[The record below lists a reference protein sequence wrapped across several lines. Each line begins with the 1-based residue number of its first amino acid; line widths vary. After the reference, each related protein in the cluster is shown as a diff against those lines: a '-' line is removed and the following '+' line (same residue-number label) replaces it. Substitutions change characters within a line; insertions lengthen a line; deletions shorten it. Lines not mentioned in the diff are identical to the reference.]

1 MNSPGG
7 RGMSEESL
15 CWSTWSNTERYRS
28 HFTLKQYVISKST
41 LCYQQ
46 LTRLSPYHSGGRPSS
61 RVDVQQYLG
70 LPPQADSG
78 QAAARQPVR
87 GGDGCQKLCRSGTTC
102 YDDLQNWQRYNTVR
116 ADMEHFKHVD
126 ASAGHELIMLV
137 IL

>member
-1 MNSPGG
+1 MLSQK
-7 RGMSEESL
+7 
-15 CWSTWSNTERYRS
+15 CT
-28 HFTLKQYVISKST
+28 
-41 LCYQQ
+41 QQ
-46 LTRLSPYHSGGRPSS
+46 LTCLSLYHSGGRPSS

-87 GGDGCQKLCRSGTTC
+87 GGDGCQKLCRFGTTC
-102 YDDLQNWQRYNTVR
+102 NDDLQNWQRYDAVG
-116 ADMEHFKHVD
+116 ADMELFKHVE